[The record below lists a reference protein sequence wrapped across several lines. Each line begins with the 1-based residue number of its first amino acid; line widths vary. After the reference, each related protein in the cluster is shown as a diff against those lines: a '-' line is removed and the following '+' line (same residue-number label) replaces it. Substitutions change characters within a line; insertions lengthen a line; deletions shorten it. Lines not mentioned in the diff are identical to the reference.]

1 MNNYVESNG
10 TSLQQLNYLRFL
22 SRRNNSLNNK
32 RTDTDFKLNLSR
44 TIIIRNKNRVE

>member
-22 SRRNNSLNNK
+22 SRNNSLNNK